1 MANHLLARYADATFW
16 LARYTERAE
25 SLARILDVHESFA
38 RDEQGAQNWRSV
50 VELHADESRFYGR
63 HHEATAATV
72 VHFYILDE
80 NNPSAII
87 SCIRAAR
94 ATARVLRPFISTE
107 MWTHLNVFQNW
118 VNDLGPLDVALPN
131 LTRVCGHIKENCQT
145 HYGITEGTFYRDQGW
160 VFYRL
165 GKAMERAD
173 ETTRLL
179 DVRYHMLLPRPED
192 NTPAI
197 DESQWNAL
205 LRSVAGYH
213 AYRRTHPRG
222 IRPDH
227 VAGFLLFNEEFPRS
241 LAVNV
246 SSIRGLLDELRGVYG
261 LTGGARAEE
270 LINEV
275 AGVLARRKTAKVVG
289 DGLHEFNDWIQ
300 RQLIELT
307 NRIAEAFFAATA
319 ADRQKEAL
327 AQ

>member
-1 MANHLLARYADATFW
+1 MAGHLLARYADATFW

-50 VELHADESRFYGR
+50 VELHADESRFYGK
-63 HHEATAATV
+63 HHEATAAAV
-72 VHFYILDE
+72 VRFYILDE
-80 NNPSAII
+80 DNPSAII

-94 ATARVLRPFISTE
+94 ANARVLRPFISTE
-107 MWTHLNVFQNW
+107 MWAHLNVFQSW
-118 VNDLGPLDVALPN
+118 VKDLGPADVALPN
-131 LTRVCGHIKENCQT
+131 LTRVCGRIKENCQT

-179 DVRYHMLLPRPED
+179 DVRYHMLLPKPED
-192 NTPAI
+192 NATGV

-246 SSIRGLLDELRGVYG
+246 RAIQGLLGELRGTYG
-261 LTGGARAEE
+261 LTSGTAAEQ
-270 LINEV
+270 LIHDV
-275 AGVLARRKTAKVVG
+275 ADVLARRKKEEVVG
-289 DGLHEFNDWIQ
+289 HGLHQFNDWIQ
-300 RQLIELT
+300 CQLIELT
-307 NRIAEAFFAATA
+307 NRIAEAFFAARATG
-319 ADRQKEAL
+319 RHNQAL